1 MKGKFT
7 KAAIQ
12 EILRSAGLDSLKAR
26 EATIKVI
33 EAMAAALAAGE
44 VIELRGLGTFEL
56 RERKAHVMR
65 NPLTGG
71 SVNVPD
77 RLAIFFRPSGKL
89 KKAINAKKEVSM

>member
-7 KAAIQ
+7 KTAIQ
-12 EILRSAGLDSLKAR
+12 EILRNAGLDSLKAR
-26 EATIKVI
+26 EATARVV

-44 VIELRGLGTFEL
+44 VVELRGLGTFEP
-56 RERKAHVMR
+56 RERKARVMR
-65 NPLTGG
+65 NPRTGS

-89 KKAINAKKEVSM
+89 KEALNAKKEASM